1 MLSWLV
7 DQPFVVG
14 LVTVVLMVADWML
27 TVAQERERSLH
38 YSEHYQ
44 SYPVDTIE
52 GNPAFRDAVATRKL
66 VHPRHLIAALAVGAL
81 VALAMHI
88 VAAPVREPMIG
99 YVWGLFLIVCS
110 QHLSNLMGYRAAR
123 RGVYGKLWL
132 HLRTGYLTQAGRY
145 FSLTLLLLVL
155 AVLSAAPFIYGVAVA
170 GLTSSIRQ
178 LVWMRKLPAADDA
191 GDPRPHANAA
201 PSLEV

>member
-1 MLSWLV
+1 MLSWLT
-7 DQPFVVG
+7 DQPVVVG
-14 LVTVVLMVADWML
+14 LGVVVLMLADWML

-52 GNPAFRDAVATRKL
+52 GNPAFREAVAARR
-66 VHPRHLIAALAVGAL
+66 VINPRHLIAAMVVGA
-81 VALAMHI
+81 VVGLAMEITSASVH
-88 VAAPVREPMIG
+88 EPLIG
-99 YVWGLFLIVCS
+99 YCWGLFLIVCS
-110 QHLSNLMGYRAAR
+110 QHLSNLIGYRAAR

-132 HLRTGYLTQAGRY
+132 HLRTGYITQAGRY

-155 AVLSAAPFIYGVAVA
+155 AAASRSPFIYGVTLA

-178 LVWMRKLPAADDA
+178 LVWIRKVPADDA
-191 GDPRPHANAA
+191 GDPRPAGA
-201 PSLEV
+201 

>member
-1 MLSWLV
+1 MLSWLT
-7 DQPFVVG
+7 DQPVVVG
-14 LVTVVLMVADWML
+14 LGVVVLMLADWML

-52 GNPAFRDAVATRKL
+52 GNPAFREAVAARR
-66 VHPRHLIAALAVGAL
+66 VINPRHLLAAVVVGA
-81 VALAMHI
+81 VVVLAMEITSASVH
-88 VAAPVREPMIG
+88 EPLIG
-99 YVWGLFLIVCS
+99 YFWGLFLIVCS
-110 QHLSNLMGYRAAR
+110 QHLSNLIGYRAAR

-132 HLRTGYLTQAGRY
+132 HLRTGYITQAGRY

-155 AVLSAAPFIYGVAVA
+155 AAASGSPFIYGVTLA

-178 LVWMRKLPAADDA
+178 LVWIRKVPADDA
-191 GDPRPHANAA
+191 GDPRPAGA
-201 PSLEV
+201 